1 MKILYLGTGAAEG
14 VPAVFC
20 NCDTCR
26 EARRRG
32 EKEFHSRSQVLIDGE
47 LSVDF
52 PPDAYYHSLR
62 FGADLSAVRYLLV
75 THSHMDHFYAH
86 DFILRGYKYSSPL
99 PAPLHIFGNEEVKR
113 VFDECTR
120 REMRPD
126 VLENI
131 RFSVVRPFEPFS
143 FGDYTAVALK
153 AQHSRTEC
161 ALLYLVEKC
170 GKCYLHL
177 TDTGRIPRESLDYL
191 GAYLRERGRRAD
203 LVSFDCTFL
212 FFGAGEVSRHM
223 GLPDCAAMRG
233 EFLRRG
239 VAGEN
244 HPLGDHALFPQR
256 RAPVGKPPPRGGGIF
271 RGGGPRRLLRRD
283 LRGNCKG
290 RLCQN
295 LRGGCGGKMRL
306 FRLSDGVALEKGVS
320 VAALFGCRKNFS
332 FFFGKVLTNIK
343 LCAIL
348 VLKE

>member
-1 MKILYLGTGAAEG
+1 M
-14 VPAVFC
+14 
-20 NCDTCR
+20 
-26 EARRRG
+26 
-32 EKEFHSRSQVLIDGE
+32 LIDGE

-191 GAYLRERGRRAD
+191 GAYLRERGGGRISSPSTAPFSSSGRERYPAIWGCR
-203 LVSFDCTFL
+203 LRGHARGVS
-212 FFGAGEVSRHM
+212 APR
-223 GLPDCAAMRG
+223 
-233 EFLRRG
+233 RRG
-239 VAGEN
+239 GEPPAG
-244 HPLGDHALFPQR
+244 
-256 RAPVGKPPPRGGGIF
+256 
-271 RGGGPRRLLRRD
+271 
-283 LRGNCKG
+283 
-290 RLCQN
+290 
-295 LRGGCGGKMRL
+295 
-306 FRLSDGVALEKGVS
+306 
-320 VAALFGCRKNFS
+320 
-332 FFFGKVLTNIK
+332 
-343 LCAIL
+343 
-348 VLKE
+348 

>member
-99 PAPLHIFGNEEVKR
+99 PTPLHIFGNEEVKR

-244 HPLGDHALFPQR
+244 TR
-256 RAPVGKPPPRGGGIF
+256 WGGF
-271 RGGGPRRLLRRD
+271 A
-283 LRGNCKG
+283 NNE
-290 RLCQN
+290 LC
-295 LRGGCGGKMRL
+295 
-306 FRLSDGVALEKGVS
+306 
-320 VAALFGCRKNFS
+320 
-332 FFFGKVLTNIK
+332 
-343 LCAIL
+343 
-348 VLKE
+348 